1 MALLYHAMFHP
12 ARRNF
17 RARQLL
23 TGFKAV
29 CYRDLTRVESLAD
42 SRFGSRGNPGGVDV
56 NAVHDLAH
64 QKLAKL
70 EDLLRDM
77 GEVIVA
83 YSGGVDSSFLLW
95 AAHKA
100 LGERAL
106 AVTGRSGSVASGQIE
121 EAQQLAKD
129 LGARHMVLDT
139 EELDNPLYAQ
149 NPTNRCYHCKTELF
163 TKLEAFAAHEGMR
176 WIVEGSNLD
185 DMRDYRP
192 GMQAVVE
199 HGVRSP
205 LKEVELTK
213 AEIRALSKE
222 AGLPTWDK
230 PAMPCLASRIPYGM
244 LVSLEKLSM
253 IDRAEAYL
261 RHLGFRDLRVRHH
274 DQIARI
280 ELPPSDFPKLLEG
293 NMAAQIAN
301 TFKEYG
307 FKFVTLD
314 LQGFRSGSLNE
325 GIVR

>member
-1 MALLYHAMFHP
+1 MLLYHVEP
-12 ARRNF
+12 RRESRNF
-17 RARQLL
+17 QDRQLL
-23 TGFKAV
+23 TGLETV
-29 CYRDLTRVESLAD
+29 CYRDSKRMQSLAD
-42 SRFGSRGNPGGVDV
+42 TRFGSRAIRGRMDVD
-56 NAVHDLAH
+56 AVHDVAH

-95 AAHKA
+95 AAHKV
-100 LGERAL
+100 LGDRAL

-121 EAQQLAKD
+121 EARQLAKD
-129 LGARHMVLDT
+129 LGARHVVLDT
-139 EELDNPLYAQ
+139 EELDNPLYVQ

-163 TKLEAFAAHEGMR
+163 TKLEAFAAREGRR

-185 DMRDYRP
+185 DMHDYRP
-192 GMQAVVE
+192 GMQAAVE

-205 LKEVELTK
+205 LKEAELTK
-213 AEIRALSKE
+213 AEIRTLSKE

-230 PAMPCLASRIPYGM
+230 PAMPCLSSRIPYGM

-253 IDRAEAYL
+253 IDRAESYL
-261 RHLGFRDLRVRHH
+261 RGLGFRDLRVRHH
-274 DQIARI
+274 DTIARI
-280 ELPPSDFPKLLEG
+280 ELPPSEFPRLLEG
-293 NMAAQIAN
+293 NVAAEVAA
-301 TFKEYG
+301 TLKAYG

>member
-1 MALLYHAMFHP
+1 M
-12 ARRNF
+12 
-17 RARQLL
+17 
-23 TGFKAV
+23 
-29 CYRDLTRVESLAD
+29 
-42 SRFGSRGNPGGVDV
+42 
-56 NAVHDLAH
+56 NAVHDVAH

-95 AAHKA
+95 AAHEV
-100 LGERAL
+100 LGDRVC

-121 EAQQLAKD
+121 EARQLAKD
-129 LGARHMVLDT
+129 LGARHVVLDT
-139 EELDNPLYAQ
+139 EELDNPLYVQ

-163 TKLEAFAAHEGMR
+163 TKLEAFAAREGIR

-185 DMRDYRP
+185 DMHDYRP
-192 GMQAVVE
+192 GMQAAAE
-199 HGVRSP
+199 HSVRSP
-205 LKEVELTK
+205 LKEAELTK
-213 AEIRALSKE
+213 AEIRALSKQ

-230 PAMPCLASRIPYGM
+230 PAMPCLSSRIPYGM

-261 RHLGFRDLRVRHH
+261 RSLGFRDLRVRHH
-274 DQIARI
+274 DVIARI

-293 NMAAQIAN
+293 NLAAEISK
-301 TFKEYG
+301 TLKGYG

-325 GIVR
+325 GVVK

>member
-1 MALLYHAMFHP
+1 M
-12 ARRNF
+12 
-17 RARQLL
+17 
-23 TGFKAV
+23 
-29 CYRDLTRVESLAD
+29 
-42 SRFGSRGNPGGVDV
+42 DV
-56 NAVHDLAH
+56 NAVHDVAH

-70 EDLLRDM
+70 EGLLREM

-95 AAHKA
+95 AAHKV
-100 LGERAL
+100 LGDRAL

-121 EAQQLAKD
+121 EARQLAKE
-129 LGARHMVLDT
+129 LGARHVILDT
-139 EELDNPLYAQ
+139 EELDNPLYVQ

-163 TKLEAFAAHEGMR
+163 TKLEAFAARESMR

-185 DMRDYRP
+185 DMHDYRP
-192 GMQAVVE
+192 GMQAVAE

-205 LKEVELTK
+205 LKEAELTK
-213 AEIRALSKE
+213 AEIRTLSKE

-261 RHLGFRDLRVRHH
+261 RSLGFRDLRVRHH
-274 DQIARI
+274 DTIARI

-293 NMAAQIAN
+293 NTAADITKA
-301 TFKEYG
+301 FKEYG